1 MTSCWCKIIACS
13 KWIKI
18 IRINHWTFSTCI
30 STQYGHV
37 RLHVNVKMFVLPS
50 CLHETLKKNYCFKES
65 IGQFFINIIHSLLL
79 LAPGSPPWNWDQVSA
94 GVERAKLC
102 VLGISVRERKVC
114 RGSGG
119 WVPEASAGL
128 LQYWW
133 ACQVW
138 RVLSSKNSAFISILF
153 LQIRIR
159 TFHFHYLIQ
168 TKTCWLQ
175 FDLFFKHGLL
185 AFSKAQVLSLCCAFE
200 KFLMFIDDMKNS
212 LKLKRRCPYTG

>member
-1 MTSCWCKIIACS
+1 MPAWNIKKKII
-13 KWIKI
+13 
-18 IRINHWTFSTCI
+18 
-30 STQYGHV
+30 V
-37 RLHVNVKMFVLPS
+37 
-50 CLHETLKKNYCFKES
+50 LKKAWR
-65 IGQFFINIIHSLLL
+65 QFFINIIHSLLL

-128 LQYWW
+128 LQYRW

-175 FDLFFKHGLL
+175 FYFFLKHGLL
-185 AFSKAQVLSLCCAFE
+185 AFSKTQVLSLCCAFE
-200 KFLMFIDDMKNS
+200 NFLRFIDNVKNN
-212 LKLKRRCPYTG
+212 LNW